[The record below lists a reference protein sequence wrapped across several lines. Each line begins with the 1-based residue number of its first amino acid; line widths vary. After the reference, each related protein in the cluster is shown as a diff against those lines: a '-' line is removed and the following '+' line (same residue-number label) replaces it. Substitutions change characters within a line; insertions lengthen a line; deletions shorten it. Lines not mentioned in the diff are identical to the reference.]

1 MGGKKANQ
9 RQGRRAAKQASP
21 PAGYHSDKAGRRPPP
36 LRPPPGTQTAG
47 IASAARVQVRGC
59 KGRSPLHKKTISLPL
74 PAGKSAL
81 RTRAGGWGRKSNQR
95 QGRRAAKQ
103 ASPPRVP
110 QRQGR
115 QATTP
120 LRPPPGT
127 QTAGIASAAGVQ
139 PGGRRE
145 PPAYPPIPPF
155 FAPPLDKTQAYVY
168 NVA

>member
-47 IASAARVQVRGC
+47 IASD
-59 KGRSPLHKKTISLPL
+59 
-74 PAGKSAL
+74 
-81 RTRAGGWGRKSNQR
+81 
-95 QGRRAAKQ
+95 
-103 ASPPRVP
+103 
-110 QRQGR
+110 
-115 QATTP
+115 
-120 LRPPPGT
+120 
-127 QTAGIASAAGVQ
+127 AGVQ
-139 PGGRRE
+139 PRGRRE